1 MNECYN
7 LTTLSPETPENADYT
22 PLNKDEV
29 QDELYEI
36 TEQPTKRPF
45 TLPWKLRV
53 TIFVLIS
60 VGVAGFLV
68 YHARDQKNLGP
79 DEQLV
84 RYSDA
89 TGETLAAFKVHFL
102 TFPHEG
108 LAYDANGDGVINLDE
123 FKLYM
128 QKIDSDDAKLEM
140 AFEVCDKDGNDV
152 IDIHEFVDLFQKS
165 GTVPK
170 F

>member
-1 MNECYN
+1 MDECYN
-7 LTTLSPETPENADYT
+7 ALSLETPKGADYT

-68 YHARDQKNLGP
+68 YHARDKKNLGP

-84 RYSDA
+84 LYSSA
-89 TGETLAAFKVHFL
+89 TGKTLAAFK
-102 TFPHEG
+102 
-108 LAYDANGDGVINLDE
+108 AYDANGDGVINLDE

-140 AFEVCDKDGNDV
+140 AFGSSWTYSKSLE
-152 IDIHEFVDLFQKS
+152 LFPNCKNLLKEACQQDS
-165 GTVPK
+165 QNL
-170 F
+170 